1 MELNVRKLFEVSK
14 YDELDHGAIKRHYMC
29 EPKKLSDDI
38 KSCFKQIGRVKG
50 ASREK
55 WLKASGVLVSKYC
68 ESIPK
73 SDIEKY
79 RSLADDFTKNNKN
92 KGFLRFQKEID
103 EIIDH
108 KLSNLYTDGAN
119 SYPEKETIK
128 FTKGGVLVCGEFIS
142 NRIAKAIGS
151 YALKKSK
158 SKNSY
163 EQLRNNAPDKNIMEL
178 LEEYLE
184 DKRDMQNCTKSTIKE
199 YRLAISRLKKFL
211 DENGI
216 SLVDV
221 KYEDAKGFQKYIA
234 DQISK
239 DRSNNT
245 IGYLSKFF
253 EYLECRGI
261 INKNPFSKNMVMRY
275 IVNKYNKKRNFKDDE
290 FINIFSGKY
299 KIEKELL
306 DYMRFILHTGL
317 RMEEF
322 MRLDE
327 DSFFEK
333 DGIKLIRVK
342 TAKQKFGNSS
352 EDEVVL
358 HKNIHDLAN
367 YDWIDNIKRICKTK
381 NALEHRVNRAID
393 KVINSKDV
401 SAHRLRGNFVQIIRE
416 YDARKGI
423 SEFMPNIASA
433 LRHTPNES
441 KFMSNKR
448 EQLPNITNLM
458 LRNNKSNSELIY
470 SQSSAIRTQIH
481 ILSAFDG
488 IPQEYFEYLKSND
501 LPHLK
506 TKNSSTVKQCQKI
519 KKNQRRIY
527 ITPAPMTCI
536 DMI

>member
-128 FTKGGVLVCGEFIS
+128 FTKDGVLVCGEFIS

-163 EQLRNNAPDKNIMEL
+163 EQLRNNASGKNIMEL

-184 DKRDMQNCTKSTIKE
+184 DKEEMQNCTKSTIKE
-199 YRLAISRLKKFL
+199 YRLAINRLKNFL
-211 DENGI
+211 DEKRIGLAN
-216 SLVDV
+216 VERD
-221 KYEDAKGFQKYIA
+221 DARGFQKYIA

-342 TAKQKFGNSS
+342 SAKQKFGNSS

-488 IPQEYFEYLKSND
+488 IPQEYFEYLESND
-501 LPHLK
+501 LPYLK
-506 TKNSSTVKQCQKI
+506 AKNSSAAKQCQKI
-519 KKNQRRIY
+519 KKIQSRIY
-527 ITPAPMTCI
+527 TTPAPMPCVG
-536 DMI
+536 MI